1 MSVRNLKIDSSYS
14 TFVGQTHAKCI
25 NIYGIANCSRNDS
38 AFLDLPRV
46 LGCLGD
52 LSRKAGGGAHL
63 SALAY
68 LSCLRI
74 AMLWSKAGQR
84 GCLSSGSH
92 ESHG

>member
-1 MSVRNLKIDSSYS
+1 MRSAL
-14 TFVGQTHAKCI
+14 
-25 NIYGIANCSRNDS
+25 IYMELLIVLEMI

-52 LSRKAGGGAHL
+52 ISRKAGGGAHL